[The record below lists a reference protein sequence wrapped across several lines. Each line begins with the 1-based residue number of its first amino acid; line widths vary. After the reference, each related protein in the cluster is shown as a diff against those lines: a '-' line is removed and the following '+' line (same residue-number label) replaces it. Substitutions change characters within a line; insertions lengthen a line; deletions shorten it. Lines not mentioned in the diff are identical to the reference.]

1 MIEENES
8 KKLVIIGAGGFG
20 REVCW
25 LVKRINQTKQFWQVE
40 GFIDDTIERGE
51 LINRVP
57 VLGNLEDLQ
66 QCSEKMGVVCAVGS
80 AAIRKKIIVNLK
92 KNQTL
97 YFPNLI
103 DPSVCF
109 SEDIKMGEGNIIC
122 AGTILTTNITLGNFN
137 ILNLNCTIG
146 HDVIIEDFVTVYP
159 GVNISGKVV
168 IGNESE
174 LGTGAKIIQGKKIIN
189 KVVVGAGAVI
199 TKDIT
204 EQGTYVGVPAKKREI
219 YNGLFS

>member
-1 MIEENES
+1 MTEENES

-51 LINRVP
+51 LINKIP

-80 AAIRKKIIVNLK
+80 AAIRKKI
-92 KNQTL
+92 
-97 YFPNLI
+97 I